1 MKAPLLRRRHDRHTP
16 AASSGGRRGYLALKG
31 PWRVALLLACL
42 SPSPKPVISL
52 KPSHSTKEV
61 LFISRGWFEMSGPV
75 SQRIHA
81 TANIFS
87 HHFPIFK
94 FKTQSISPIR
104 KYILYMLN
112 YARYSRYMKQYKMVL
127 TIRELYSAKNILHS
141 TFCVPD
147 LLCEHATRLLYI

>member
-1 MKAPLLRRRHDRHTP
+1 MFVRCSSHGGCHLPTASKHWLPVWQASYRRRT
-16 AASSGGRRGYLALKG
+16 
-31 PWRVALLLACL
+31 
-42 SPSPKPVISL
+42 SPSPKTVISL

-104 KYILYMLN
+104 KKIYIYTLYVEL
-112 YARYSRYMKQYKMVL
+112 RYSRYMKQYKMVL
-127 TIRELYSAKNILHS
+127 TIRELYSAK
-141 TFCVPD
+141 TFFIRRSVYLISDVNMQPGF
-147 LLCEHATRLLYI
+147 YI

>member
-1 MKAPLLRRRHDRHTP
+1 MTGTRPLR
-16 AASSGGRRGYLALKG
+16 AAGGGRRGYLALKG
-31 PWRVALLLACL
+31 PWRLALLLACL
-42 SPSPKPVISL
+42 SPSPKMVISL

-127 TIRELYSAKNILHS
+127 TIRELYSAK
-141 TFCVPD
+141 TFFIRRSVYPISYVNMQPGF
-147 LLCEHATRLLYI
+147 YIYSRHR